1 MSKTGWVDV
10 AAVALAVA
18 VLAGLGF
25 VFRPVDTPTVR
36 VSPSSVHV
44 DRAQPSAD
52 PRPSVLFIGDSYTAG
67 NGLPEMSYGC
77 MAAARMGWV
86 CDLSAMPGTGYI
98 SGGPANRFVVNQYAG
113 TSKSFAERIPQ
124 LAQKYSPDVV
134 ILDGGRDDTFPPTEY
149 VFKAMVATIEEA
161 RSAWP
166 QATIVF
172 IRPRFLGK
180 PNDDLGFDDAFM
192 ARLQEEAGAAEVVLV
207 DPIKTT
213 FSDSNTLNM
222 LKKDGIHPNTLG
234 EQELASALL
243 SSLIVTR
250 FVHPA

>member
-1 MSKTGWVDV
+1 
-10 AAVALAVA
+10 
-18 VLAGLGF
+18 
-25 VFRPVDTPTVR
+25 
-36 VSPSSVHV
+36 
-44 DRAQPSAD
+44 
-52 PRPSVLFIGDSYTAG
+52 
-67 NGLPEMSYGC
+67 LPEMSYGC